1 MPETANMTNS
11 ETPKNIPS
19 PAARLTPPEAGAEV
33 GAFVASSSA
42 VVLVATEAFI
52 TVGVTDAAIE
62 AVGDDTIGANAV
74 GIGKV
79 GIVVDSPGIIGAGI
93 IVVAIGIGSVVVGPG
108 IIAVGTGTIVV
119 GTATIIV
126 GAGTMVDGAGNVVTG
141 IIGDVICPNV
151 GMTEPGVTNVGT
163 IEPGGLTNVG
173 RTDPDINM
181 VGREVAGATIVGPS
195 DACLVKGTP
204 RSSRTSMLTQS
215 GRMERK
221 KEEVVRIKNIE

>member
-1 MPETANMTNS
+1 MPATANMRNS

-19 PAARLTPPEAGAEV
+19 TAAMLVPPEAGAEV

-42 VVLVATEAFI
+42 VVFVVTEAFI

-62 AVGDDTIGANAV
+62 AVGDDTTGANAV
-74 GIGKV
+74 GIGKA
-79 GIVVDSPGIIGAGI
+79 GFVVDSPGITGAGTI
-93 IVVAIGIGSVVVGPG
+93 VVVAIGTGSVVGPV

-119 GTATIIV
+119 GTGTITV

-163 IEPGGLTNVG
+163 IEPAGLTNVG

-221 KEEVVRIKNIE
+221 KEEAVRINNIE